1 MNTKHFRTL
10 VEALNRL
17 PEPIKNDYVDMK
29 STKEPVCG
37 TPGCFAG
44 LISIV
49 ADDIPE
55 LKQLYG
61 GGKYYY
67 SLWEFALNE
76 YLECN
81 FPAWAGRH
89 PEIWDNEYGTF
100 MFFSNDAFSAINGN
114 YLNHKNIIVH
124 LTSAY
129 NRWVELEKKT
139 NKEH

>member
-1 MNTKHFRTL
+1 MLENYTL
-10 VEALNRL
+10 DMVEALNRL

-61 GGKYYY
+61 GGIGSG
-67 SLWEFALNE
+67 SL
-76 YLECN
+76 
-81 FPAWAGRH
+81 
-89 PEIWDNEYGTF
+89 
-100 MFFSNDAFSAINGN
+100 FSAS
-114 YLNHKNIIVH
+114 
-124 LTSAY
+124 TSVLKCFVY
-129 NRWVELEKKT
+129 ISVSRCI
-139 NKEH
+139 